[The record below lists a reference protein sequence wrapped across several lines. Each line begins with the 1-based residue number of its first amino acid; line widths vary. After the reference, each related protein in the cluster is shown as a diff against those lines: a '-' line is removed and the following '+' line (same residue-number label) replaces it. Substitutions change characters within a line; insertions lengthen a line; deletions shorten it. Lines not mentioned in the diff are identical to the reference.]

1 MKNMN
6 KNILIFF
13 SIMAI
18 CSCEKKDIETQKEDE
33 ILDSKKI
40 KAGVL
45 ATVNNSSFVSAVD
58 ATDTVNLIDPNAVDV
73 NQPTPYYAT
82 YGSNDSSLIILADGE
97 LGDNPDSIK
106 YAKILL
112 WITRFK
118 GKDVYNVE
126 DFSSFC
132 VFSVVD
138 STYNL
143 RQFAS
148 SGSPNPNGNVTIS
161 YFDTAANTISG
172 SFEFNAM
179 SNDSILIVKNGVF
192 NSVKI
197 N

>member
-6 KNILIFF
+6 KNIFVFF

-18 CSCEKKDIETQKEDE
+18 CSCEKKDIETLKENE
-33 ILDSKKI
+33 IVDSKKI
-40 KAGVL
+40 MAGVL
-45 ATVNNSSFVSAVD
+45 ATVNNSSFISAVD
-58 ATDTVNLIDPNAVDV
+58 AIDTANLIDSNAVDV
-73 NQPTPYYAT
+73 NQPSPYYAT

-118 GKDVYNVE
+118 GQDVYNVE
-126 DFSSFC
+126 DFSSYC

-143 RQFAS
+143 RQFVS
-148 SGSPNPNGNVTIS
+148 SGSPNGNVTIN
-161 YFDTAANTISG
+161 YFDTTAKTISG
-172 SFEFNAM
+172 SFEFNAI
-179 SNDSILIVKNGVF
+179 SNDSVLVVKNGVF

-197 N
+197 H

>member
-1 MKNMN
+1 MKTMN
-6 KNILIFF
+6 KIILLFF
-13 SIMAI
+13 CIMSIW
-18 CSCEKKDIETQKEDE
+18 SCEKKDIEIQKENE

-45 ATVNNSSFVSAVD
+45 ATVNNSSFISAVD
-58 ATDTVNLIDPNAVDV
+58 ATDTVNLIDPNAVDPD
-73 NQPTPYYAT
+73 QPTPYYAT

-118 GKDVYNVE
+118 GKDVYNVD

-143 RQFAS
+143 RQFS
-148 SGSPNPNGNVTIS
+148 SSASPNSNGNVTIN
-161 YFDTAANTISG
+161 YFDTTANTISG
-172 SFEFNAM
+172 TFEFSAM
-179 SNDSILIVKNGVF
+179 SNDSVLVVKNGVF